1 MPGLLCVYI
10 LSKKLVFVPLTA
22 AVHRGCLVLVC
33 NMPMDT
39 HSHYARSP
47 IVADPG
53 SASSGMF
60 QCMQFLLIYLTCPI

>member
-22 AVHRGCLVLVC
+22 AVHRGCLVLAC
-33 NMPMDT
+33 NMAMDT